1 MNFSIIGPSGYIG
14 KRHLDAI
21 NKLDGK
27 IVSYLDLK
35 PCNEVNEGIF
45 FENPDDFFSS
55 FQNSNPDYCIICSPN
70 YLHAEHI
77 LKSLDFNTEV
87 ICEKPI
93 CINKEE
99 LNVIQEKAMK
109 ARKNV
114 YSIMQLRLHPVIDI
128 LKQIAINKSQNK
140 TALISVITPRNK
152 EYLNSWKTDKK
163 LSGGILF
170 NLGIHYFD
178 LLIQAFGRPL
188 ESKVIQ
194 NSDLRA
200 NGVTNFNELSVEW
213 FFSIDPKDQIK
224 NEPQRIFNV
233 DGQEIIFS
241 KVSNDLHFENYNRI
255 MSKTDDFKLDNVL
268 TTMECLLEINEK

>member
-55 FQNSNPDYCIICSPN
+55 FQDSNPDYCIICSPN

-99 LNVIQEKAMK
+99 LSVIQEKAMK

-128 LKQIAINKSQNK
+128 LKKIAINKSQNK

-152 EYLNSWKTDKK
+152 EYLNSWKILNISRSTIKSQAHGWKK
-163 LSGGILF
+163 
-170 NLGIHYFD
+170 
-178 LLIQAFGRPL
+178 
-188 ESKVIQ
+188 K
-194 NSDLRA
+194 
-200 NGVTNFNELSVEW
+200 
-213 FFSIDPKDQIK
+213 
-224 NEPQRIFNV
+224 
-233 DGQEIIFS
+233 
-241 KVSNDLHFENYNRI
+241 
-255 MSKTDDFKLDNVL
+255 
-268 TTMECLLEINEK
+268 

>member
-1 MNFSIIGPSGYIG
+1 M
-14 KRHLDAI
+14 
-21 NKLDGK
+21 
-27 IVSYLDLK
+27 
-35 PCNEVNEGIF
+35 
-45 FENPDDFFSS
+45 
-55 FQNSNPDYCIICSPN
+55 
-70 YLHAEHI
+70 
-77 LKSLDFNTEV
+77 
-87 ICEKPI
+87 
-93 CINKEE
+93 
-99 LNVIQEKAMK
+99 
-109 ARKNV
+109 
-114 YSIMQLRLHPVIDI
+114 
-128 LKQIAINKSQNK
+128 KQISINKSQNK
-140 TALISVITPRNK
+140 TALISVITPRNR
-152 EYLNSWKTDKK
+152 EYLNSWKTDVK